1 MKVQDFFSEG
11 LRLVKPEYWTIFF
24 NYIIYVL
31 LMVVAS
37 VTIIGLLIVPAL
49 YMGFIKFILRAARG
63 EQVDLGDSMSWGF
76 QSGTRWF
83 DSLYFFLLL
92 ILGIYIGIFLLVI
105 PGIYLWVVWALGIYL
120 FVDKD
125 LKPIEALSRSRELVH
140 EVGFWKVFLVIFSLS
155 LGATLISLIP
165 ILGILAVL
173 FLTPVLF
180 MIYISIYEHAIK
192 GNSESIDANYPL
204 KKNTE
209 SIDADFQED

>member
-1 MKVQDFFSEG
+1 
-11 LRLVKPEYWTIFF
+11 
-24 NYIIYVL
+24 
-31 LMVVAS
+31 
-37 VTIIGLLIVPAL
+37 
-49 YMGFIKFILRAARG
+49 MGFVKFILRAARG

-192 GNSESIDANYPL
+192 GNSESIDANHPV